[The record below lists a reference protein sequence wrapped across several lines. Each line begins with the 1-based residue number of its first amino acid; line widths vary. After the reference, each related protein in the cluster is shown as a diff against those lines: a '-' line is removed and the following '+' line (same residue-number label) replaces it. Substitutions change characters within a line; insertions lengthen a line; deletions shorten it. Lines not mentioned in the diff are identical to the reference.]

1 MKRLALFS
9 PTASRSVSDLGVVR
23 PATAL
28 SVAAGDDALSAV
40 VPLLRAALEK
50 HASVAVVSSGR
61 RLEGEISPSTLCSL
75 DAPVAAAAA
84 FAALSAGELASFL
97 DGGRAPREGALRVV
111 RSRLR
116 RLNLL
121 GMLDLLD
128 GGRDVVDP
136 PSPSSSSSSSLSS
149 SSSASSFSSEDDE
162 DEHVPSAYKSTSWRG
177 RHSARRTKGIRR
189 AAGQPIACRRG
200 SSLVAVMAQAV
211 THRVS
216 QVWVVDDEEELV
228 GVVGFLDVLR
238 VLRHHLL
245 AAPL

>member
-1 MKRLALFS
+1 MTYSLLEAVDALLGGAQSLVVPIRGTMTMCWLTVEDVVRFFLGSVALFS

-116 RLNLL
+116 CLNLL
-121 GMLDLLD
+121 GILDLL
-128 GGRDVVDP
+128 DVVDP
-136 PSPSSSSSSSLSS
+136 PSPS
-149 SSSASSFSSEDDE
+149 
-162 DEHVPSAYKSTSWRG
+162 PSWKPSG
-177 RHSARRTKGIRR
+177 SARQRLAASPTRSARLLRPPPRR
-189 AAGQPIACRRG
+189 RGQPSDARSISIFAR
-200 SSLVAVMAQAV
+200 
-211 THRVS
+211 
-216 QVWVVDDEEELV
+216 
-228 GVVGFLDVLR
+228 
-238 VLRHHLL
+238 
-245 AAPL
+245 PL